1 MKFIRG
7 LGKVVCTFVGII
19 VIILILAVACSGG
32 ETTSDIS
39 TNEQV
44 QVSEEKPKY
53 EFVEEPTLSTNEY
66 GNQIIVGVIKNNTS
80 VDKDYIQVSFT
91 LYDADGNNIGTAWA
105 NTNNLK
111 AGGTWKFE
119 AMILEDGMATF
130 ELDEVTGF

>member
-1 MKFIRG
+1 MKTVLKIA
-7 LGKVVCTFVGII
+7 LGII
-19 VIILILAVACSGG
+19 LAFVVLIGGCSALFVNSVDEAIN
-32 ETTSDIS
+32 ETVDQTD
-39 TNEQV
+39 
-44 QVSEEKPKY
+44 KY
-53 EFVEEPTLSTNEY
+53 EFIEEPTLSTNEY

-91 LYDADGNNIGTAWA
+91 LYDANGNNIGTAWT

-119 AMILEDGMATF
+119 AMISEDGMATF

>member
-1 MKFIRG
+1 MKTVLKIA
-7 LGKVVCTFVGII
+7 LGII
-19 VIILILAVACSGG
+19 LGFVVLIGGCSALFVNSVDEAIN
-32 ETTSDIS
+32 ETVDQTD
-39 TNEQV
+39 
-44 QVSEEKPKY
+44 KY
-53 EFVEEPTLSTNEY
+53 EFIEEPALSTNEY

-91 LYDADGNNIGTAWA
+91 LYDADGNNIGTAWT

-119 AMILEDGMATF
+119 AGILEDNVESF

>member
-1 MKFIRG
+1 MKTVLKIA
-7 LGKVVCTFVGII
+7 LGII
-19 VIILILAVACSGG
+19 LGFVVLIGGCSALFVNSVDEAIN
-32 ETTSDIS
+32 ETVDQTD
-39 TNEQV
+39 
-44 QVSEEKPKY
+44 KY
-53 EFVEEPTLSTNEY
+53 EFIEEPTLSTNEY

-91 LYDADGNNIGTAWA
+91 LYDANGNNIGTAWT

-119 AMILEDGMATF
+119 AGILEDNVESF

>member
-1 MKFIRG
+1 MKTVLKIA
-7 LGKVVCTFVGII
+7 LGII
-19 VIILILAVACSGG
+19 LGFVVLIGGCSALFVNSVDEAVN
-32 ETTSDIS
+32 ETIDQTD
-39 TNEQV
+39 
-44 QVSEEKPKY
+44 KY
-53 EFVEEPTLSTNEY
+53 EFIEEPTLSTNEY

-91 LYDADGNNIGTAWA
+91 LYDADGNNIGTAWT

-119 AMILEDGMATF
+119 AGILEDNVESF